1 MKKLLLLILIPFLF
15 FAQKKETI
23 KLNYPVKDYTGT
35 TKSLE
40 VIDAR
45 KDKKLKDIV
54 FRGKYYAFNF
64 PTDDLSDDLENW
76 FEKTNKNRDKG
87 INEIVLLIEDLNISN
102 EVRNKE
108 IFCILE
114 MKFSTFLKKGDS
126 YYFLK
131 RYDNVISL
139 STKEVAGIPD
149 IFVEN
154 TQKVLQTLMF
164 ETYRATPLEIAI
176 PRNDL
181 LGYNEILK
189 SNYPVFIENS
199 LKDGVYL
206 DYKSFFEQKAIENYQ
221 LIKNGDEVVRAV
233 NTNDD
238 RIPAR
243 KIYIYVEN
251 GKAYKNTQAGF
262 LELQKDQRAYFIRAN
277 KYILFPEEINVS
289 SGFYLFGA
297 IGGAT
302 VAVIQLSK
310 YNKAL
315 KEERYNIYIDYLNG
329 EYSFEK

>member
-1 MKKLLLLILIPFLF
+1 
-15 FAQKKETI
+15 
-23 KLNYPVKDYTGT
+23 
-35 TKSLE
+35 
-40 VIDAR
+40 
-45 KDKKLKDIV
+45 
-54 FRGKYYAFNF
+54 
-64 PTDDLSDDLENW
+64 
-76 FEKTNKNRDKG
+76 
-87 INEIVLLIEDLNISN
+87 
-102 EVRNKE
+102 
-108 IFCILE
+108 
-114 MKFSTFLKKGDS
+114 
-126 YYFLK
+126 
-131 RYDNVISL
+131 
-139 STKEVAGIPD
+139 
-149 IFVEN
+149 
-154 TQKVLQTLMF
+154 MF

-262 LELQKDQRAYFIRAN
+262 LELQKDQRGYFIRAN